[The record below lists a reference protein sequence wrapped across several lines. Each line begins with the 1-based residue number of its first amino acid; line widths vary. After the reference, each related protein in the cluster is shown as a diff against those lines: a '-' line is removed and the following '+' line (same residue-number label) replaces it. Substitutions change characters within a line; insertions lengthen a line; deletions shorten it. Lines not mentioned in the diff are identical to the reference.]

1 MTKLL
6 SQAVKKLSQLPKKRQ
21 DELAKMLIDVA
32 AQDLQPYRFTP
43 EEKKEIEAAL
53 KDAKRGRFATDEE
66 VAAMWRRFG
75 L

>member
-6 SQAVKKLSQLPKKRQ
+6 TQAVKKLSQLPKKRQ

-32 AQDLQPYRFTP
+32 AQDLHPYQFTP
-43 EEKKEIEAAL
+43 EENNEVEVAL
-53 KDAKRGRFATDEE
+53 KEARRGRFATDEE